1 MLFFIGCYFFTGG
14 GGVMVGVMWKTSYRP
29 SYIAMSNTW
38 MCGGQSVYLACGRRE
53 KAVLGS
59 TRFCKPDVLREKIQ
73 ILAGLFFA
81 TVK

>member
-1 MLFFIGCYFFTGG
+1 M
-14 GGVMVGVMWKTSYRP
+14 SHRP

-38 MCGGQSVYLACGRRE
+38 MGGGQSVYLACGRRE
-53 KAVLGS
+53 KAVLRC